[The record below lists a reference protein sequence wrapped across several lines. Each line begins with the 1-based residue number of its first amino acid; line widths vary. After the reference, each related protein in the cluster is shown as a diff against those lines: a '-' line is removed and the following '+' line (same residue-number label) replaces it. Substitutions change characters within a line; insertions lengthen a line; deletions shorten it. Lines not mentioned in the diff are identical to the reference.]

1 MHSSINLNYRRRARV
16 GGYALT
22 EVLVCVFIMMV
33 VYGGAVLAYVQT
45 CKRAEWSG
53 LSLSAQ
59 GLGVRQLEQARA
71 AKWDTQAATAV
82 DLVTNVAGQASL
94 ALDLPIQGTNVYYA
108 TNYTTVGTLTL
119 KTNTG
124 MAANRSNAADCRFV
138 RRARRICVP
147 STSAHFS
154 TSHTARC
161 NRTRRSSN
169 CCFNSGLK
177 RLGDIA
183 SRRG

>member
-1 MHSSINLNYRRRARV
+1 MELLGTSAALVRRVFIFMHSSINLNYRRRARV

-124 MAANRSNAADCRFV
+124 MAVHFV
-138 RRARRICVP
+138 RVD
-147 STSAHFS
+147 TVWMTGNKVF
-154 TSHTARC
+154 TNT
-161 NRTRRSSN
+161 
-169 CCFNSGLK
+169 
-177 RLGDIA
+177 IA
-183 SRRG
+183 TYRGPNQ